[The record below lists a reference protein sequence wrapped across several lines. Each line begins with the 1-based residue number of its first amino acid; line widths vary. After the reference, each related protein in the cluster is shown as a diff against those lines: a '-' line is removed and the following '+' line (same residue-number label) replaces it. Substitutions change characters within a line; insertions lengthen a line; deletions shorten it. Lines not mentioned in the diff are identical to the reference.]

1 MGNKTYD
8 TTALSL
14 PGEAFVPVW
23 KCLRA
28 AVKSSNTVSISG
40 FDFLDKALEFS
51 RPTKMAIT
59 GTNHS
64 LHVSVLLWQF
74 SDVHSEVRLRLLWLD
89 LWVFVYWQN
98 LGNTGIWWR
107 SQMADRGQVD
117 IYYKIII
124 CVLL

>member
-28 AVKSSNTVSISG
+28 AVKSSNTVSTNG
-40 FDFLDKALEFS
+40 FDFLDKALEIS
-51 RPTKMAIT
+51 RPTEMTIT
-59 GTNHS
+59 GTNHITVIVTKTSS
-64 LHVSVLLWQF
+64 LHVSVLLRQF

-89 LWVFVYWQN
+89 
-98 LGNTGIWWR
+98 
-107 SQMADRGQVD
+107 
-117 IYYKIII
+117 
-124 CVLL
+124 